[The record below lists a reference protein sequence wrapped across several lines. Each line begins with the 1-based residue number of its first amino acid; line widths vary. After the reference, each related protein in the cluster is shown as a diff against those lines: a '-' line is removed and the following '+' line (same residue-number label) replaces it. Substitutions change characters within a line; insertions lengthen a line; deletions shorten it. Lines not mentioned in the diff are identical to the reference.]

1 MKPEVGSNA
10 PYHGCIILSVQKNE
24 QSPVQVLDSI
34 GFYGVTPC
42 SDKNPAIRWLKKN
55 TGVDIDFTG
64 GYGEYRT
71 EEMRYLDK
79 GEGLTGISFH
89 LSAHRFST
97 LRQSIKD
104 DINQQNIAISEATQ
118 AIVADNLAIPNNV
131 EKAKRS
137 LAANHYPIDAVNVAK
152 HIEIETKKK
161 ILSHQIYQKEC
172 EYSEKNQVPSRLKPF
187 EFRASWTPLSFFT
200 LADSHTCK
208 NGIIELLGRAEIPL
222 SALEA
227 LGGVSYRSSSSIPR
241 FSRSS
246 NAEELQLYSLGTYTS
261 FTSKRTGE
269 HKVTRS
275 WQPNLTTD
283 APDKTT
289 LYWSIPPGEIIADH
303 TNEQASKDFLNRY
316 FIEPAQRKLMCDL
329 MLRLQKTEHLLVQSQ
344 TANVGGKIEAL
355 LKKLRFLITAFNNP
369 KKNKD
374 TDYVEDV
381 FLKTNHL
388 LGAIYST
395 INQPDASLNIIALY
409 DDVSQ
414 TDNELSLE
422 LSEKEIRKLS
432 ALHQTHYG
440 SNEEVFDSD
449 PDSTYPYLGTL

>member
-1 MKPEVGSNA
+1 
-10 PYHGCIILSVQKNE
+10 
-24 QSPVQVLDSI
+24 
-34 GFYGVTPC
+34 
-42 SDKNPAIRWLKKN
+42 
-55 TGVDIDFTG
+55 
-64 GYGEYRT
+64 
-71 EEMRYLDK
+71 
-79 GEGLTGISFH
+79 
-89 LSAHRFST
+89 
-97 LRQSIKD
+97 
-104 DINQQNIAISEATQ
+104 
-118 AIVADNLAIPNNV
+118 
-131 EKAKRS
+131 
-137 LAANHYPIDAVNVAK
+137 
-152 HIEIETKKK
+152 
-161 ILSHQIYQKEC
+161 
-172 EYSEKNQVPSRLKPF
+172 
-187 EFRASWTPLSFFT
+187 
-200 LADSHTCK
+200 
-208 NGIIELLGRAEIPL
+208 
-222 SALEA
+222 
-227 LGGVSYRSSSSIPR
+227 
-241 FSRSS
+241 
-246 NAEELQLYSLGTYTS
+246 
-261 FTSKRTGE
+261 
-269 HKVTRS
+269 
-275 WQPNLTTD
+275 
-283 APDKTT
+283 
-289 LYWSIPPGEIIADH
+289 
-303 TNEQASKDFLNRY
+303 
-316 FIEPAQRKLMCDL
+316 